1 MSERDL
7 DPIKSRRVLIDSFL
21 KQTGELIDR
30 QAKEFSAGA
39 AVSVESASFI
49 RPESINEVV
58 ALAAILVE
66 AAADEI
72 QSFIRL
78 TAHPVQTRS
87 PFTCVRA
94 CLESSALA
102 AWMLAP
108 NIGDEE
114 RVKRSM
120 AYLYEGFV
128 QQKKLFRIDQISQ
141 TIEST
146 PVA

>member
-1 MSERDL
+1 MPERGL
-7 DPIKSRRVLIDSFL
+7 DAIESRRGLVESFL
-21 KQTGELIDR
+21 EQTGELIER
-30 QAKEFSAGA
+30 QAQEFSAVA
-39 AVSVESASFI
+39 AVSVECASFI

-78 TAHPVQTRS
+78 TVPPVQTRS

-108 NIGDEE
+108 SIGAE
-114 RVKRSM
+114 
-120 AYLYEGFV
+120 
-128 QQKKLFRIDQISQ
+128 
-141 TIEST
+141 
-146 PVA
+146 